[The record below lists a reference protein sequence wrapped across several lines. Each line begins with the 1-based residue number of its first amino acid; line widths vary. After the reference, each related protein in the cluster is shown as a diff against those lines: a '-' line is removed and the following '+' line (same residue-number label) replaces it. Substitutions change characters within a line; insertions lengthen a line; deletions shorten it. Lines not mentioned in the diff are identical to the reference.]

1 MQFPEMPSSCQAK
14 KIEGNGQEEGL
25 ESKNLVA
32 KNSQEVTDSKAG
44 ESLIMA
50 YGLFIQRAETECNT
64 SEKQRPKPNLICIR
78 YSNICIG
85 CSNIC

>member
-32 KNSQEVTDSKAG
+32 RNTQEATDSKAG
-44 ESLIMA
+44 ELLIMA
-50 YGLFIQRAETECNT
+50 YGLFIQPAETGALQAKSSGLN
-64 SEKQRPKPNLICIR
+64 QI
-78 YSNICIG
+78 
-85 CSNIC
+85 